1 MVFVV
6 VLVEMEEAV
15 KGVVECG
22 GRVVQG
28 GLSSFSLMVKHSQR
42 LSKLD

>member
-15 KGVVECG
+15 KGVVDG
-22 GRVVQG
+22 SGIVVQG
-28 GLSSFSLMVKHSQR
+28 G
-42 LSKLD
+42 D